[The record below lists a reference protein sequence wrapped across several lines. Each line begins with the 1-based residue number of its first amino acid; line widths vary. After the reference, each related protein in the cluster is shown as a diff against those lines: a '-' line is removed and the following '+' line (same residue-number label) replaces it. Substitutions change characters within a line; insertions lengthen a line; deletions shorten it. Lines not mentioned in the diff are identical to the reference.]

1 MNPDDLR
8 SQLLPV
14 VVDLTNTPPLRP
26 FEVNELLIL
35 DDRLE
40 ARFINYKVGLRSF
53 AMVYVTN
60 AVQPH
65 LTEVQVTRLKRR
77 EPVPPVRVPERV
89 REAFLRTDREPVR
102 VRRNEPQFEVNRL
115 QAEALNLGVDL
126 SEVIVEA
133 FGLTPDMMG
142 PPDRNPRPES
152 IRFQVNLEGLEAA
165 GIDIE
170 RLRTPP
176 GEEKVEVAVVKE
188 FSRKVE
194 L

>member
-1 MNPDDLR
+1 MNPDDPFRLDR
-8 SQLLPV
+8 ILHTDVPNL
-14 VVDLTNTPPLRP
+14 PPLRP
-26 FEVNELLIL
+26 FEMNELLVL

-40 ARFINYKVGLRSF
+40 ARFINYKSGLRSW

-65 LTEVQVTRLKRR
+65 LTEVSVARLKRK
-77 EPVPPVRVPERV
+77 EPVPPTPAPARV
-89 REAFLRTDREPVR
+89 RGEFFRSLSRD
-102 VRRNEPQFEVNRL
+102 PQFEVNRL

-170 RLRTPP
+170 KLRTPP